1 MSGPQPKTN
10 HETIGCPRLRLVR
23 CLGSCPSGFAVYTRL
38 VNRTTE
44 LRYANTLQNLKG
56 FDDWLRRLGVPLRQA
71 GRAHHAIRV
80 LEKAQRVFEACR
92 VI

>member
-1 MSGPQPKTN
+1 VSGPQPKTN
-10 HETIGCPRLRLVR
+10 HETVGTSTPA
-23 CLGSCPSGFAVYTRL
+23 SCALPWGLPIRFAVYTRL

-44 LRYANTLQNLKG
+44 LRDTLQNLKG

-71 GRAHHAIRV
+71 GRAHHAICV